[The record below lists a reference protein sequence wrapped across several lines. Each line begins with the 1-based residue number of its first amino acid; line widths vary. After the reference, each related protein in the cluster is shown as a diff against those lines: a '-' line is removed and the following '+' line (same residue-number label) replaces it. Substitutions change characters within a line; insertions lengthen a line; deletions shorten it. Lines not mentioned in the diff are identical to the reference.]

1 MKTQDSVLGY
11 SVDLYLHKHKLAIE
25 VDKLGILVL
34 VKRQKVL
41 EKKLYCVFIRINP
54 DGKNFNIF
62 KEINNLTQTY

>member
-41 EKKLYCVFIRINP
+41 EKNFIVCLLELILME
-54 DGKNFNIF
+54 KI
-62 KEINNLTQTY
+62 LTFLKK